1 MDDGKKYK
9 FLKLNFNMSSPYK
22 RFAYHTFG
30 CKVNFADSCTIARGL
45 INRGLTEVS
54 IDQDAEIYIINTCS
68 VTEKADKKAEQ
79 FISKLNNQFPNAK
92 IIVTGCYA
100 QLNPDRINELA
111 GVSLVVNS
119 KNKFNIDTYLD
130 EAMNNISLEQN
141 NINLVDDFDISY
153 SINER
158 TRSFVK
164 IQDGC
169 DYVCSYCTIPDARG
183 KSRSGKISDVI
194 NNINT
199 IVESGV
205 NEIILSGINVG
216 DFGKNNHEN
225 LFDLLVKIEGVEQ
238 LNRYRISSIEP
249 NLLTD
254 KIIQLIAKSNKAV
267 PHLHIPL
274 QSGSNKILKSMKRR
288 YTVEDYSLLIEK
300 LNKYIVDICIGVDVI
315 VGYPG
320 ESEEDFIDTYN
331 LLNKLEIGYLHVFSY
346 SDRYNTVSS
355 KLSSKVE
362 NNKKSYRRKFLQKLS
377 KEKYDNYVNRNLN
390 HIRPVLFEN
399 HKNGI
404 IDGLT
409 DNYIRVYAEGSEF
422 MLNQIRNV
430 KIIKNEINVY
440 GELID

>member
-1 MDDGKKYK
+1 
-9 FLKLNFNMSSPYK
+9 MSSPYK